1 MEPKV
6 IIEWIGWVKILKER
20 AESEDDIRIIFSISM
35 CQLNVNELSN
45 LTIICVFLHRIN
57 I

>member
-45 LTIICVFLHRIN
+45 LTIICAFLHRIN